1 MLSVYKELLKCRPLT
16 VERIDTVGVTLSTG
30 FWRVVLK
37 LWMSQS
43 CSCWNWI
50 ECGWLLWILWEFLNL
65 RRGLLTPLGSHSFVF
80 WLSFWQDIVS
90 INGLPSEGLT
100 SQTRLDIFPTTTEG
114 KGLHQVFSFFFFF
127 LSNTLSPTSWDWK
140 SICPFISLVSLV
152 SCFRGQL
159 VGSLQIFLQH
169 TSMLCMNQISY
180 ILGSIERTLIHAR
193 SISPLLTIWLNG
205 AALWQGHLGIRHCP
219 HFFTF

>member
-1 MLSVYKELLKCRPLT
+1 MWLAFVYPVGVSESQVGFAYTSWKSQLCFLVVLLAGYSVYQWFAIWRSDLT
-16 VERIDTVGVTLSTG
+16 NKIGHLSHYNRGKRTSSG
-30 FWRVVLK
+30 F
-37 LWMSQS
+37 Q
-43 CSCWNWI
+43 
-50 ECGWLLWILWEFLNL
+50 
-65 RRGLLTPLGSHSFVF
+65 
-80 WLSFWQDIVS
+80 
-90 INGLPSEGLT
+90 
-100 SQTRLDIFPTTTEG
+100 
-114 KGLHQVFSFFFFF
+114 FFF